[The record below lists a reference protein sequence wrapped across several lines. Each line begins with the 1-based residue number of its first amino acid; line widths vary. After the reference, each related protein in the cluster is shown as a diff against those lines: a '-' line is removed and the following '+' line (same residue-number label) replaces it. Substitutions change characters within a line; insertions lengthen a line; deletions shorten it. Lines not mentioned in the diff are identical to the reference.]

1 MCCAAIWRN
10 KKYIYIY
17 NQHNTSIERYTLH
30 GDVFGVTTL
39 RILLCVGTHRAREI
53 PSWIWGDCAAEKR
66 NKGRRKEKRREE
78 KRREEGQNAMV
89 PSFFSKVTLIAPTFV

>member
-1 MCCAAIWRN
+1 
-10 KKYIYIY
+10 
-17 NQHNTSIERYTLH
+17 
-30 GDVFGVTTL
+30 
-39 RILLCVGTHRAREI
+39 VGTHRAREI

-66 NKGRRKEKRREE
+66 KKGRRKE